1 MISKLNAL
9 KDKELSNGS
18 KKIKSRKID
27 IVKSYSILHYE
38 FSFVNFFMC
47 FIYY

>member
-27 IVKSYSILHYE
+27 KKSKFMIDKISISS
-38 FSFVNFFMC
+38 SF
-47 FIYY
+47 